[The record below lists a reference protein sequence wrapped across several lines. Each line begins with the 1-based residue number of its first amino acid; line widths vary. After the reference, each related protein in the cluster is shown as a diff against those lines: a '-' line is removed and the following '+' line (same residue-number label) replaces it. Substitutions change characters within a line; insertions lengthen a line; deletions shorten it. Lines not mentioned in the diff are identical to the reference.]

1 MIQSKK
7 YGPKERR
14 ELLFGEGTRLCLL
27 GIGGIS
33 MYALAALCQ
42 AFGIFVFGADRVDNE
57 RTQALREKG
66 IRVFVPEAGAAVE
79 SATAVVCSLALNEQA
94 PDVVHAQRKGIPI
107 LTRGELL
114 GAFMENYT
122 VSVAVSGSHGK
133 STVTAA
139 LGAVLSA
146 AGKNPTVLAGE
157 RLPKTKDSY
166 RLGEREFLVAE
177 ACEYG
182 DSFLSLSPSVSL
194 FLNLE
199 WDHPDYFPSEEA
211 LMRSFARAAMRSGVV
226 LYSSE
231 SPLLSKLVERY
242 GIKNALSVGTFA
254 EDDFRYEVVSYE
266 RAHATIRFFPG
277 KEAPITVPLSIPGR
291 FQAQNAAMV
300 LAAAS
305 YLGIPLS
312 VAREA
317 LSRFDGIYR
326 RLFCINESKV
336 RPIYYDYAHHPTEIR
351 AGIAALRDLH
361 GMHVTVLFRPHTF
374 SRTAALFGD
383 FAAALATA
391 DRVFV
396 TDTDGARETQT
407 DASAQTLAEAAG
419 GTYVP
424 LANAAEQLS
433 KNEGVFVLMGAGD
446 FSSVLASL
454 DSNVKKSD

>member
-1 MIQSKK
+1 MIESKK
-7 YGPKERR
+7 YGSIRRR

-42 AFGIFVFGADRVDNE
+42 ALGIFVFGADRTDNE
-57 RTQALREKG
+57 RAQALREKG

-79 SATAVVCSLALNEQA
+79 SATAVVCSLALDESA
-94 PDVVHAQRKGIPI
+94 SDVTRARKKGIPI

-114 GAFMENYT
+114 GALMEDYT

-146 AGKNPTVLAGE
+146 AGKDPTVLAGE
-157 RLPKTKDSY
+157 RLPKSKDSY
-166 RLGEREFLVAE
+166 RLGAREVLIAE

-182 DSFLSLSPSVSL
+182 DSFLSLSPSLSL

-211 LMRSFARAAMRSGVV
+211 LMRSFARAAMQSGVV

-231 SPLLSKLVERY
+231 SPLLAQMVERY
-242 GIKNALSVGTFA
+242 GIKNALSVGAFA
-254 EDDFRYEVVSYE
+254 EDDFRYEIVSYE
-266 RAHATIRFFPG
+266 EARATVRFCSG
-277 KEAPITVPLSIPGR
+277 KDASITVPLSMPGR

-312 VAREA
+312 VAGNA
-317 LSRFDGIYR
+317 LSHFDGIYR
-326 RLFCINESKV
+326 RLFRISESPT

-351 AGIAALRDLH
+351 AGIATVRDLH
-361 GMHVTVLFRPHTF
+361 GMPVTVLFRPHTF
-374 SRTAALFGD
+374 SRTAALFDD

-396 TDTDGARETQT
+396 TDTDGARETQDDT
-407 DASAQTLAEAAG
+407 SAQALAEAAG
-419 GTYVP
+419 GRYLP
-424 LANAAEQLS
+424 LANAAAQLP
-433 KNEGVFVLMGAGD
+433 KHEGAFVLMGAGD
-446 FSSVLASL
+446 FSSVLAAL
-454 DSNVKKSD
+454 DLNAKKND